1 MESKNQ
7 KLFDLR
13 KAYLER
19 ANGGQVDEK
28 QFWQTVIIV
37 TRMMARETLKLY
49 NNFNDERLRW
59 QHVKNQMKQ
68 QGICVLFAEAK
79 LYEAEQQLKQARED
93 LITHGQVINSVLTL
107 WQFAGATLEDFCK
120 LCNLNYEKVIQK
132 HPGIEDRDLADVAMV
147 YNLDYQRNGGG
158 WIDTRLDGPFTHC
171 LNEYMFHLIDTDP
184 IAQEA
189 AHIALLEVFPDLFE
203 NAYTSKMGEDGNMHL
218 FDSDGN
224 DVGILET
231 NN

>member
-1 MESKNQ
+1 MESKNR
-7 KLFDLR
+7 KLFEFR

-28 QFWQTVIIV
+28 QFWQTVIII

-49 NNFNDERLRW
+49 NNFNDERLKW
-59 QHVKNQMKQ
+59 LHVKNQMKQ

-79 LYEAEQQLKQARED
+79 LYEAEQQLKKAKED
-93 LITHGQVINSVLTL
+93 LITHGKVISSVLTL
-107 WQFAGATLEDFCK
+107 WQFAGATLEDLCK
-120 LCNLNYEKVIQK
+120 LCNLNYEKIIQK
-132 HPGIEDRDLADVAMV
+132 HPGIEDRNLADAALI

-158 WIDTRLDGPFTHC
+158 WIDTRLDGPLTHC
-171 LNEYMFHLIDTDP
+171 LNEYMFYQIDTDP

-189 AHIALLEVFPDLFE
+189 AHNALLEVFPDLFE
-203 NAYTSKMGEDGNMHL
+203 NAYTSKIGEDGKMHL